1 MPTLALGKTENVQI
15 TALVTPSPGG
25 GFHST
30 VCELDTPGPHEVR
43 VRIEA
48 VGLCHTDIGVAA
60 GYLPDVTFPVV
71 LGHEGAGVVEEVGF
85 GVTHVRVGDHVVLT
99 GPRCQTCRFCAD
111 GRPAYCQRAD
121 ELVFACRRADGTTA
135 LRSHVSLSDSSDDA
149 GRASMP
155 IGSHFFGQSSFAT
168 HAIAAAAGV
177 VPIDVSIPFHLAAP
191 LACGVVT
198 GWGTVVNHLRV
209 RAGDTVVVVGVGGV
223 GSAAVAA
230 AIERGATVVAI
241 DPLAGK
247 RAVAEAMGASV
258 IDGGHNPDEVTGEV
272 RELTN
277 GGADHVVCT
286 IGAIDVVE
294 HALTLAGRNGTVA
307 LIGGSPPGSR
317 LSVDPNDL
325 LFAGKRLTGVRMGE
339 MIAARDIPALVE
351 HWQRGVLPLEQF
363 VTTFALADIDNA
375 IAATQRGDV
384 IKAVLLPQPSPNPS
398 PNSATT
404 PNPSHP
410 RA

>member
-1 MPTLALGKTENVQI
+1 M
-15 TALVTPSPGG
+15 
-25 GFHST
+25 
-30 VCELDTPGPHEVR
+30 CELSEPWPLEVR

-60 GYLPDVTFPVV
+60 GYLPDVAFPVV
-71 LGHEGAGVVEEVGF
+71 LGHEGAGVVEAVGS

-99 GPRCQTCRFCAD
+99 GPRCQNCRFCAD

-121 ELVFACRRADGTTA
+121 ELVFACRRADGSTA
-135 LRSHVSLSDSSDDA
+135 LRSHPTASDEAPSA
-149 GRASMP
+149 

-177 VPIDVSIPFHLAAP
+177 VPIDAAIPFHLAAP

-209 RAGDTVVVVGVGGV
+209 RAGDTVVVIGVGGV

-230 AIERGATVVAI
+230 AVDAGATVVAI

-247 RAVAEAMGASV
+247 RAVAESMGAMV
-258 IDGGHNPDEVTGEV
+258 IDGSRDRGEVTGEV
-272 RELTN
+272 RERTN

-286 IGAIDVVE
+286 IGVIDVVE

-339 MIAARDIPALVE
+339 MIAGRDIPALVG
-351 HWQRGVLPLEQF
+351 HWQRGALPLEQL

-375 IAATQRGDV
+375 AAATQRGDV
-384 IKAVLLPQPSPNPS
+384 IKAVLLPQADPSQPQAERRADPQ
-398 PNSATT
+398 SAGQAR
-404 PNPSHP
+404 PQ
-410 RA
+410 A